1 MIIRDL
7 GSALYGDVFAAMKA
21 FTAQRTSNS
30 EDEIWLVQ
38 HPAVYTV
45 GRSADGSN
53 SVSDLNGIPVVRVD
67 RGGSITLH
75 APGQLV
81 AYPLIDLHRAHILPR
96 DYVHRLEQAVI
107 LTLADFGI
115 RADTV
120 PQAPGVYVARQGGDG
135 LFVGKA
141 KIASVGVKISHG
153 CTYHGLSLNVAMDL
167 SLFERISP
175 CGYSRLSMTD
185 MAQQGCRTTP
195 EKVAPLLCR
204 HLTDQLQS

>member
-81 AYPLIDLHRAHILPR
+81 A
-96 DYVHRLEQAVI
+96 
-107 LTLADFGI
+107 
-115 RADTV
+115 
-120 PQAPGVYVARQGGDG
+120 
-135 LFVGKA
+135 
-141 KIASVGVKISHG
+141 
-153 CTYHGLSLNVAMDL
+153 
-167 SLFERISP
+167 
-175 CGYSRLSMTD
+175 
-185 MAQQGCRTTP
+185 
-195 EKVAPLLCR
+195 
-204 HLTDQLQS
+204 